1 MTKDERIAAL
11 KEKLAP
17 VEGRSERIW
26 AKSEFV
32 DFPVYRAPTEK
43 LILNPSN
50 RRFRAEAQEAEEDLG
65 HGLDPLSSSD
75 DEESVIS
82 LLLDSDPHVEGSK
95 VVGKAS
101 KDTKALI
108 IDWEKRDQESPLWI
122 RPDGLV
128 RNGNRRLAMLKRL
141 AAEKGE
147 EGYDWVDVVVLDEEE
162 YDDDA
167 VFRME
172 AVEQLTEGFKVRYSD
187 LNALLTLKDAA
198 EELDIDW
205 HDQNSIEETAK
216 KIQDL
221 VGNNANYAK
230 IQLQAIKY
238 MILYLDWLEKPGHYH
253 LLRRQVERFRDVG
266 KNLAWV
272 AKEDPGREAEMLE
285 VCFQAIKVGAKHP
298 DLRQIRLMLKT
309 DQNAF
314 DDLVAEVSA
323 IADEEADEDEPEEA
337 VEEVPAGDG
346 EDEEGEED
354 DEEDEEETVP
364 AGPLTPRQTRIKRA
378 IDVGVQASK
387 DAQDT
392 DYLKHVRLAAGRL
405 AKVDAGRVLSESSG
419 AELEALRQTIE
430 GIIEWSK
437 AAQTALD
444 EQKASTE

>member
-1 MTKDERIAAL
+1 MTKDERVAAL
-11 KEKLAP
+11 KEKLTP
-17 VEGRSERIW
+17 VEGRSTRIW

-32 DFPVYRAPTEK
+32 DFPVFRAPTEK

-65 HGLDPLSSSD
+65 HALDPLSSAD
-75 DEESVIS
+75 DEESVVS
-82 LLLDSDPHVEGSK
+82 LLLDSDPHVEGGK
-95 VVGKAS
+95 VVGKPS

-108 IDWEKRDQESPLWI
+108 IDWEKRDQEEPLWI

-147 EGYDWVDVVVLDEEE
+147 EGYDWVDVVVLDEET

-205 HDQNSIEETAK
+205 HDQDSIEEVAK

-230 IQLQAIKY
+230 VQLQAIKY
-238 MILYLDWLEKPGHYH
+238 MTAYLEWLGKAGHYH

-272 AKEDPGREAEMLE
+272 AKEDPGRETEMLE
-285 VCFQAIKVGAKHP
+285 LCFRAISVGAKHP

-309 DQNAF
+309 DQKAF
-314 DDLVAEVSA
+314 DDLVEEVAA
-323 IADEEADEDEPEEA
+323 IGDEETDDDVEEL
-337 VEEVPAGDG
+337 VEEVPAGDAD
-346 EDEEGEED
+346 DEEED
-354 DEEDEEETVP
+354 DEEDDDETVP
-364 AGPLTPRQTRIKRA
+364 AGPLTPKQARIKRA

-392 DYLKHVRLAAGRL
+392 DYLKQVRLAAGRL
-405 AKVDAGRVLSESSG
+405 GKVDPAQVLGEASG
-419 AELEALRQTIE
+419 ADLDALRKTIE

-437 AAQTALD
+437 AAQAALD
-444 EQKASTE
+444 EQKTSAE

>member
-11 KEKLAP
+11 KEKLTP
-17 VEGRSERIW
+17 VGGISTRIW

-32 DFPVYRAPTEK
+32 DFPVYRAPTER

-50 RRFRAEAQEAEEDLG
+50 RRFRAEAQEVEEELG
-65 HGLDPLSSSD
+65 HVLDPLSSAD

-95 VVGKAS
+95 VVGKQS
-101 KDTKALI
+101 KDTNALI
-108 IDWEKRDQESPLWI
+108 VDWEKRDQESPLWI

-128 RNGNRRLAMLKRL
+128 RNGNRRLAMLRRL
-141 AAEKGE
+141 AAARGE

-162 YDDDA
+162 YDDEA
-167 VFRME
+167 VFRIE

-205 HDQNSIEETAK
+205 HDQESIEETAR

-238 MILYLDWLEKPGHYH
+238 MTAYLDWLGKPGQYH
-253 LLRRQVERFRDVG
+253 LLRRQVERFRDAG

-272 AKEDPGREAEMLE
+272 AKEDPGREADMLE
-285 VCFQAIKVGAKHP
+285 LCFRAISVAAKHD
-298 DLRQIRLMLKT
+298 DLRQIRRMLKT
-309 DQNAF
+309 DQDAF
-314 DDLVAEVSA
+314 ASLVEEVATVAEEET
-323 IADEEADEDEPEEA
+323 DEEEGEEI
-337 VEEVPAGDG
+337 VEEVPAAETGD
-346 EDEEGEED
+346 DEEE
-354 DEEDEEETVP
+354 DEEDEEDTVP
-364 AGPLTPRQTRIKRA
+364 AGPLTPKQIRIKRA

-392 DYLKHVRLAAGRL
+392 DYVKHMRLAAGRL
-405 AKVDAGRVLSESSG
+405 AKVDPAQVLTEISG
-419 AELEALRQTIE
+419 AELEMLSETID
-430 GIIEWSK
+430 GIIKWAE
-437 AAQTALD
+437 AAQAAL
-444 EQKASTE
+444 EQLKTSAE

>member
-1 MTKDERIAAL
+1 MTKEERIAAL
-11 KEKLAP
+11 NEKLAP
-17 VEGRSERIW
+17 VEGRSTRIW
-26 AKSEFV
+26 AKGKFV
-32 DFPVYRAPTEK
+32 DFPVYRAPAEK

-50 RRFRAEAQEAEEDLG
+50 RRFRAEAQEAEEELG
-65 HGLDPLSSSD
+65 HGLDPLSSAD

-95 VVGKAS
+95 VVGKPS

-108 IDWEKRDQESPLWI
+108 IDWEKRGQEAPLWI

-198 EELDIDW
+198 EELHIDW
-205 HDQNSIEETAK
+205 HDQDSIEETAK

-238 MILYLDWLEKPGHYH
+238 MTAYLDWLGKSGQYH

-272 AKEDPGREAEMLE
+272 AKEDSGREAEMLE
-285 VCFQAIKVGAKHP
+285 LCFRAISAGAKHP

-309 DQNAF
+309 DQKAF
-314 DDLVAEVSA
+314 DELVEEVSA
-323 IADEEADEDEPEEA
+323 IADEETDEVEPEEA
-337 VEEVPAGDG
+337 VEEVPAGDI
-346 EDEEGEED
+346 EDEEDEAED
-354 DEEDEEETVP
+354 EEEETVP
-364 AGPLTPRQTRIKRA
+364 AGPLTPKQARIKRA

-392 DYLKHVRLAAGRL
+392 DHLKQVRLAAGRL
-405 AKVDAGRVLSESSG
+405 EKVDPAQVLGRASG
-419 AELEALRQTIE
+419 PELDALRKTIE
-430 GIIEWSK
+430 GIIEWST
-437 AAQTALD
+437 AAQRALD
-444 EQKASTE
+444 EQKTSAE

>member
-65 HGLDPLSSSD
+65 HTLDPLSSAD

-82 LLLDSDPHVEGSK
+82 LLLDSDPHVDGSK
-95 VVGKAS
+95 VVGKPG

-147 EGYDWVDVVVLDEEE
+147 EGYDWVDVVVLDEDE
-162 YDDDA
+162 YHDDA

-205 HDQNSIEETAK
+205 HDPGSIEETAK

-230 IQLQAIKY
+230 VQLQAIKY
-238 MILYLDWLEKPGHYH
+238 MTAYLEWLGKAGHYH

-272 AKEDPGREAEMLE
+272 AKEDPSRETEMLE
-285 VCFQAIKVGAKHP
+285 LCFRAISVGAKHP

-309 DQNAF
+309 DQKAF
-314 DDLVAEVSA
+314 DELVEEVSA
-323 IADEEADEDEPEEA
+323 IADEETDGEETEEA
-337 VEEVPAGDG
+337 VEEVPAGEA
-346 EDEEGEED
+346 EDEEED

-364 AGPLTPRQTRIKRA
+364 AGPMTPKQTRIKRA
-378 IDVGVQASK
+378 IDVGVQSSK

-392 DYLKHVRLAAGRL
+392 DYLKQVRLAAGRL
-405 AKVDAGRVLSESSG
+405 AKVDPVQVLGDASG
-419 AELEALRQTIE
+419 AELDALRETIE
-430 GIIEWSK
+430 GIVEWSK

-444 EQKASTE
+444 EQKTNPE